1 MRILPPLVVLLS
13 SGLLALTSTG
23 ANAPDRPPGIDADH
37 WVPLSASTG
46 IALTSDEVET
56 QTDNANGQKPH
67 EPVFHYTV
75 MTDPTTLIGPTS
87 PAVTAAI
94 KHAEEQEPI
103 PGYLMVKHDGIWRR
117 LLVNTR

>member
-1 MRILPPLVVLLS
+1 MRILPPLVLLLS
-13 SGLLALTSTG
+13 SGLMALTCTG

-37 WVPLSASTG
+37 WIPLGASTG
-46 IALTSDEVET
+46 VVLTSDEDE
-56 QTDNANGQKPH
+56 TDNANGQKPG

-75 MTDPTTLIGPTS
+75 MTDPTTLIGPRST
-87 PAVTAAI
+87 AVTAAI

-103 PGYLMVKHDGIWRR
+103 KGYLMVKQAGIWRR